1 MTVRGDPIVPYA
13 MRLMTFGLGMI
24 GCGGIGNVHAQTARR
39 AGIKIMGAWDIL
51 PDRAALLIEQ
61 HGAKGSEAVPSID
74 ALLAMKGIDKMSLL
88 PGRRR
93 NKQQMLTV

>member
-1 MTVRGDPIVPYA
+1 MPAPMMTVRGDPIVPYA

-61 HGAKGSEAVPSID
+61 HGAKSFI
-74 ALLAMKGIDKMSLL
+74 
-88 PGRRR
+88 
-93 NKQQMLTV
+93 